1 VFLSLDPDP
10 GDADDILTQNGY
22 TYANKQPD
30 DRSEWGFV
38 YAVGLYFVR
47 MSKMF
52 VRENPFLSS
61 SEEMGEEKANH
72 IKWTLFL

>member
-1 VFLSLDPDP
+1 VFLSLNPDP

-22 TYANKQPD
+22 TYVNKQPD
-30 DRSEWGFV
+30 DSPDGGFV
-38 YAVGLYFVR
+38 YTVGFYFVR
-47 MSKMF
+47 MSKRF